1 MLGLFYN
8 VLGIIYGIDI
18 YIIKEVSL
26 GRCAFHRKENIIP
39 RKPAPPLRQLPWSF
53 LRIMGRITGIIYNM
67 LFDNTW
73 KNANY
78 ELYLQTIN
86 EIPKVMDEI
95 KWMTDSAI
103 LNKIGEHIKDWRLEM
118 NLSQVDLANKTQ
130 LSIAT
135 IYQIESGKGTSL
147 QNLIKVLRILDR
159 LDALSMFLQE
169 KEISPLE
176 FQKLES
182 GIKHRKRA
190 SKTKSNDTDNNG
202 TSLW

>member
-1 MLGLFYN
+1 M
-8 VLGIIYGIDI
+8 GIN
-18 YIIKEVSL
+18 L
-26 GRCAFHRKENIIP
+26 
-39 RKPAPPLRQLPWSF
+39 
-53 LRIMGRITGIIYNM
+53 
-67 LFDNTW
+67 DNTW

-78 ELYLQTIN
+78 KLYLQTTYK
-86 EIPKVMDEI
+86 IPSVMDDI

-103 LNKIGEHIKDWRLEM
+103 LNKIGEHIKEWRLDM
-118 NLSQVDLANKTQ
+118 NLTQVHLANKTQ

-135 IYQIESGKGTSL
+135 IYQIESGNGTSL

-190 SKTKSNDTDNNG
+190 SKTESNDTDNNG

>member
-1 MLGLFYN
+1 M
-8 VLGIIYGIDI
+8 
-18 YIIKEVSL
+18 E
-26 GRCAFHRKENIIP
+26 
-39 RKPAPPLRQLPWSF
+39 
-53 LRIMGRITGIIYNM
+53 
-67 LFDNTW
+67 
-73 KNANY
+73 
-78 ELYLQTIN
+78 
-86 EIPKVMDEI
+86 EI

-103 LNKIGEHIKDWRLEM
+103 LNRIGEHIRDWRLEM
-118 NLSQVDLANKTQ
+118 NLSQVHLANKTQ

>member
-1 MLGLFYN
+1 MRCQNAQFNIFYN
-8 VLGIIYGIDI
+8 HAMKQGFYRLY
-18 YIIKEVSL
+18 
-26 GRCAFHRKENIIP
+26 
-39 RKPAPPLRQLPWSF
+39 
-53 LRIMGRITGIIYNM
+53 LRIIS
-67 LFDNTW
+67 
-73 KNANY
+73 
-78 ELYLQTIN
+78 
-86 EIPKVMDEI
+86 EIPKVMEEI

-118 NLSQVDLANKTQ
+118 NLSQVHLANKTQ

-159 LDALSMFLQE
+159 LDALSLFLQE
-169 KEISPLE
+169 KELSPLE
-176 FQKLES
+176 YQKLES

-190 SKTKSNDTDNNG
+190 SKTNSNDTDNNG

>member
-1 MLGLFYN
+1 
-8 VLGIIYGIDI
+8 
-18 YIIKEVSL
+18 
-26 GRCAFHRKENIIP
+26 
-39 RKPAPPLRQLPWSF
+39 
-53 LRIMGRITGIIYNM
+53 
-67 LFDNTW
+67 
-73 KNANY
+73 
-78 ELYLQTIN
+78 
-86 EIPKVMDEI
+86 
-95 KWMTDSAI
+95 
-103 LNKIGEHIKDWRLEM
+103 M
-118 NLSQVDLANKTQ
+118 NLSQVLLANKTQ

-159 LDALSMFLQE
+159 LDTLSMFLQE

-190 SKTKSNDTDNNG
+190 SKTKNNDTDNNG

>member
-1 MLGLFYN
+1 M
-8 VLGIIYGIDI
+8 
-18 YIIKEVSL
+18 
-26 GRCAFHRKENIIP
+26 
-39 RKPAPPLRQLPWSF
+39 
-53 LRIMGRITGIIYNM
+53 
-67 LFDNTW
+67 DN
-73 KNANY
+73 
-78 ELYLQTIN
+78 
-86 EIPKVMDEI
+86 I

-103 LNKIGEHIKDWRLEM
+103 LNKIGEHIKAWRLEM
-118 NLSQVDLANKTQ
+118 NLSQVLLANKTQ

-159 LDALSMFLQE
+159 LDALSLFLQE

-182 GIKHRKRA
+182 GIKNRKRA

-202 TSLW
+202 TPLW